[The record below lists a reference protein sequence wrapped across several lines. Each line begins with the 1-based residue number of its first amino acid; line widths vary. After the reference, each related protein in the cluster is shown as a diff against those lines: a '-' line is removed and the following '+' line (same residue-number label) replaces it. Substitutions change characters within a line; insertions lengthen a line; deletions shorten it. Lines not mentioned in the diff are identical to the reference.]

1 MRTDPAFMLGSML
14 IARSGGTLSR
24 AGNGTAMH
32 EPIFNLEDFDA
43 QTWRLELA
51 ARLQGASGDE
61 MRELT
66 RDRERERARLVDQ
79 MEGFCVE

>member
-1 MRTDPAFMLGSML
+1 
-14 IARSGGTLSR
+14 
-24 AGNGTAMH
+24 MH

-79 MEGFCVE
+79 MEGFCVAD